1 MVRSTYGDMN
11 DQRRFLESPLRQ
23 GCPDKKQPFSLSLFD
38 SLPLGA
44 PHNIF
49 VVFLKEGEALA
60 RFLIFM
66 FVLIFTPFLK
76 KLVGD
81 DDVLWTGHNS

>member
-1 MVRSTYGDMN
+1 MRVVRSTYGDMN

-23 GCPDKKQPFSLSLFD
+23 GVRIRNNSFPYPFFD

-49 VVFLKEGEALA
+49 VVFLKESEALEPA
-60 RFLIFM
+60 F
-66 FVLIFTPFLK
+66 
-76 KLVGD
+76 
-81 DDVLWTGHNS
+81 